1 MYSDISFL
9 TMCTT
14 MYTIYMLK
22 IYIKIPLRPQVAQNL
37 VEGSLKEI
45 TSALS
50 KWLTSHVI
58 IQKREKYRVRLQDE
72 QDKMKR
78 VLK

>member
-22 IYIKIPLRPQVAQNL
+22 IYIKIPLCPQVAQNL

-50 KWLTSHVI
+50 KRLTSHVI
-58 IQKREKYRVRLQDE
+58 IQKREKYRIRLQDE